1 MDRGPSCNGAER
13 IPRLGSVNG
22 SRLPPPLISLRPD
35 IAPDAPGFRDPL
47 FVGVRQLP
55 QSSDALVPEA
65 RERPEAKESH
75 ATTDDVLAK
84 DDFLRQLRREKL
96 RAERSG
102 TPLSIALIEFHG
114 ATDDADT
121 AVRTLVP
128 VVLRVK
134 RETDIVGALGR
145 CSIAALLPDTDEAGM
160 RQFMQRITGCAGA
173 LAFTSKAGTYPH
185 DLLDSILAGASQSC
199 TTSPLLL
206 DELYHRPT
214 LTGWMKR
221 AIDVVGALAGL
232 TMLSPIMLLAAVA
245 IRLTSPGPVIFR
257 QVRVGRWGVRFV
269 FYKFRSMYRDADER
283 IHREY
288 VTSLITGDK
297 AEGSEPRQP
306 KTWSKL
312 TADPRIT
319 PVGRFLRRTSIDE
332 LPQLFNVLKGDLSLV
347 GPRPAL
353 PYEVEKYQPWHLQRV
368 LAAKP
373 GISGSWQVSSRGRST
388 FDEMVRMDVR
398 YARSWSLKQ
407 DFKIMAKTVMVV
419 VRRSGA
425 G

>member
-1 MDRGPSCNGAER
+1 MDRGSSCDQAKG
-13 IPRLGSVNG
+13 IPRLGSING
-22 SRLPPPLISLRPD
+22 IRLPSPLISRPPD
-35 IAPDAPGFRDPL
+35 IAPDVFALRDPS
-47 FVGVRQLP
+47 FVGAPQALP
-55 QSSDALVPEA
+55 STDALELDA
-65 RERPEAKESH
+65 RERLHGKESL
-75 ATTDDVLAK
+75 ATTDDVLTK

-102 TPLSIALIEFHG
+102 TSLSIALLEFQG
-114 ATDDADT
+114 APDDADA
-121 AVRTLVP
+121 AVHALVP
-128 VVLRVK
+128 PVLRVK
-134 RETDIVGALGR
+134 RETDTVGAIGR
-145 CSIAALLPDTDEAGM
+145 CSIAVLLPDTDEAGM

-173 LAFTSKAGTYPH
+173 LAFTSKSGTYPH
-185 DLLDSILAGASQSC
+185 DLLDSILAGALQSRN
-199 TTSPLLL
+199 TNPLLL
-206 DELYHRPT
+206 DELYRRPT
-214 LTGWMKR
+214 WTGRMKR
-221 AIDVVGALAGL
+221 AVDVVGALVGI
-232 TMLSPIMLLAAVA
+232 TVLSPIMLLAAVA

-288 VTSLITGDK
+288 VTSLISGDK
-297 AEGSEPRQP
+297 AEGGEPRQP

>member
-1 MDRGPSCNGAER
+1 
-13 IPRLGSVNG
+13 V
-22 SRLPPPLISLRPD
+22 
-35 IAPDAPGFRDPL
+35 DAPGL
-47 FVGVRQLP
+47 
-55 QSSDALVPEA
+55 
-65 RERPEAKESH
+65 RERRVVGGWQTPPSPSVREPDVLELQRSAGKEYD

-102 TPLSIALIEFHG
+102 APLSIALLEFQG
-114 ATDDADT
+114 APEEAE
-121 AVRTLVP
+121 AAARTLVHL
-128 VVLRVK
+128 VLQVK
-134 RETDIVGALGR
+134 RETDVVGALGS

-185 DLLDSILAGASQSC
+185 DLVDSILAGGLQSC
-199 TTSPLLL
+199 NTSPLLL
-206 DELYHRPT
+206 DECYHRIT
-214 LTGWMKR
+214 VAERMKR
-221 AIDVVGALAGL
+221 VIDCAGALVGIAV
-232 TMLSPIMLLAAVA
+232 LSPIMLHAAVA
-245 IRLTSPGPVIFR
+245 IKFTSPGAVIFR

-269 FYKFRSMYRDADER
+269 FYKFRSMYCDADER

-297 AEGSEPRQP
+297 TERSGPAQP

-312 TADPRIT
+312 TVDPRIT

-332 LPQLFNVLKGDLSLV
+332 LPQLFNVLKGDLSLI

-353 PYEVEKYQPWHLQRV
+353 PYEVEKYQPWHLRRV

-373 GISGSWQVSSRGRST
+373 GISGSWQVNSRGRST
-388 FDEMVRMDVR
+388 FDEMVRMDLQ
-398 YARSWSLKQ
+398 YARSWSLKK
-407 DFKIMAKTVMVV
+407 DLKIMAKTVMVV